1 MKIVEQLEQIRETAP
16 CALAL
21 GAFDGLHRGH
31 MAVVR
36 AAVAAPWEAG
46 VLTFRQS
53 PRGGAAVATPRTRS
67 SCLRPRGSGG
77 CTGWISLR

>member
-36 AAVAAPWEAG
+36 AAVAAPWEG
-46 VLTFRQS
+46 
-53 PRGGAAVATPRTRS
+53 RGAHLPAEPPG
-67 SCLRPRGSGG
+67 GSGG
-77 CTGWISLR
+77 GHPPGQGAAA